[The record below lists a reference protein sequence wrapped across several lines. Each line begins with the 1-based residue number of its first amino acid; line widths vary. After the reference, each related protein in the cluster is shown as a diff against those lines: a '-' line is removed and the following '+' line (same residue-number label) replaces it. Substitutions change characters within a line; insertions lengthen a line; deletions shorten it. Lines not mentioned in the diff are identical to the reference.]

1 TIDFDP
7 NLIIPDKSKSLAD
20 GAIAPWCTTKYRA
33 HHGEMIRA
41 AKAANIPTNVPWYDL
56 AEYQQRFIEEGDDK
70 FPGIRGFFAALE
82 RKKYKLHV
90 RVFLSKYRGYAL
102 CPDCR
107 GARLR
112 KEALY
117 VRIGGRNLG
126 ELVKMNIE
134 EAFAFFGGL
143 ELSPEESAIADKILI
158 EIRQRLKFLN

>member
-1 TIDFDP
+1 P
-7 NLIIPDKSKSLAD
+7 
-20 GAIAPWCTTKYRA
+20 TTKHRP

-56 AEYQQRFIEEGDDK
+56 TDYQQRFIEEGDDK

-107 GARLR
+107 GQRLR
-112 KEALY
+112 AEARAVL
-117 VRIGGRNLG
+117 IAPQNGPA
-126 ELVKMNIE
+126 KNICE
-134 EAFAFFGGL
+134 VSALTISAAHEFFENRDLTPAQEA
-143 ELSPEESAIADKILI
+143 
-158 EIRQRLKFLN
+158 